1 MTIRTKLLLG
11 FSVALLVMAV
21 LVGTVTFFVLQLQE
35 ASQTLHTLAS
45 VQRNLLS
52 SQESIRFLQDLATR
66 IPEMAH
72 PEESAGTLEKQ
83 LKQLAAHLGSFQAQV
98 ASLDNDVLPAQKVV
112 SAFEESDQTYRAFH
126 SSLSDPDINHDREL
140 LTDEALFLDESLAS
154 LDEALDIAGVRLEHQ
169 INAAL
174 DLEHRVRYR
183 PLQAGLVIGL
193 LSACLLASFAW
204 VFTKRMVAPL
214 KVMGSAAREVAS
226 GDLEVRIAH
235 PSRDEVGDLAATFNR
250 MVCDLKASRDELVSA
265 KEDAEAASVAKSE
278 FLANMS
284 HEIRTPMNGI
294 MGMTELALD
303 TRLSHEQRSYLTM
316 VKQSSEALLSL
327 INDIL
332 DFSKI
337 EAGKLDLE
345 CISFDLH
352 SCLGNAL
359 KALAIRAHHKSL
371 ELACRIHPAVPV
383 RLHGDPGRLRQVI
396 VNLVGNAIKFTEEG
410 EVVVDVQIESENSEE
425 IYLHIS
431 VRDTGIGV
439 PPEKQEAIFEAFTQA
454 DASTT
459 RRYGGTGLGLAI
471 SSQLVGMMGGHIWME
486 SREGRGS
493 TFHFTARF
501 KLPLAQEAEPL
512 RQRRD
517 LKGLNVLVVDDNATN
532 RFILQELVDKWRMH
546 PMLAESGSQALV
558 ALDRAFQSKRPFDLV
573 LLDVHMPGMDGFE
586 LASHIQQNPEWRNMV
601 LVMLCSAGHRGDA
614 KRCRELGVSAYLP
627 KPITQSDLL
636 DAIMTA
642 LGERELPSQEVRL
655 ITRHTLGED
664 RRLNILLAED
674 NLVNQRLAVKL
685 LEKRGHRV
693 QVANN
698 GLEALKALE
707 QNQFNI
713 ILMDVQMPEMGGIE
727 ATAAIRE
734 REKNSGDHI
743 PIVAMTAHAMKGDRE
758 KCLAAGMNEY
768 LSKPIRTEQLYEV
781 LERVSALSS
790 RELRIEASA

>member
-21 LVGTVTFFVLQLQE
+21 LVGTVTVFVLQLQT
-35 ASQTLHTLAS
+35 ASRTLHTLAS

-52 SQESIRFLQDLATR
+52 SQKSIRFLQELASSV
-66 IPEMAH
+66 PESPR
-72 PEESAGTLEKQ
+72 PEESAGALEEQ
-83 LKQLAAHLGSFQAQV
+83 HKQLAARLESFQVQA
-98 ASLDNDVLPAQKVV
+98 ASLEEEVLPVQQVIA
-112 SAFEESDQTYRAFH
+112 ALGEAEQTYQAFQ
-126 SSLSDPDINHDREL
+126 SSLADPDINRDREL
-140 LTDEALFLDESLAS
+140 LLDEVLFLDESLGT
-154 LDEALDIAGVRLEHQ
+154 LYEALDMAGVRLVQQIDAALELEHQ
-169 INAAL
+169 
-174 DLEHRVRYR
+174 VRYR
-183 PLQAGLVIGL
+183 PFQAGLVIGL
-193 LSACLLASFAW
+193 LSTLLLASFAW
-204 VFTKRMVAPL
+204 VFTKRMVAPI
-214 KVMGSAAREVAS
+214 KVMASAARQVAS
-226 GDLEVRIAH
+226 GDLDVRIAH
-235 PSRDEVGDLAATFNR
+235 PSQDEIGDLAGTFNR
-250 MVCDLKASRDELVSA
+250 MVRDLKASRDELVSA
-265 KEDAEAASVAKSE
+265 KEEAEAASVAKSE

-303 TRLSHEQRSYLTM
+303 TDLSHEQRSYLTM
-316 VKQSSEALLSL
+316 VKQSAEALLSL

-337 EAGKLDLE
+337 EAGKLDLD
-345 CISFDLH
+345 CISFDLQT
-352 SCLGNAL
+352 CLGNSL
-359 KALAIRAHHKSL
+359 KALAARAHHKDL
-371 ELACRIHPAVPV
+371 ELACRIHPAVPAWV
-383 RLHGDPGRLRQVI
+383 KGDPGRLRQVI

-410 EVVVDVQIESENSEE
+410 EVVVDVQVESESSEE

-431 VRDTGIGV
+431 VRDTGIGI
-439 PPEKQEAIFEAFTQA
+439 PLEKQKAVFEAFTQA

-459 RRYGGTGLGLAI
+459 RKYGGTGLGLAI
-471 SSQLVGMMGGHIWME
+471 SSQLVEMMGGQIRMQ
-486 SREGRGS
+486 SQQGRGS

-501 KLPLAQEAEPL
+501 GMPDAQEAEL
-512 RQRRD
+512 VHLRRD
-517 LKGLNVLVVDDNATN
+517 LHGLHVLVVDDNATN
-532 RFILQELVDKWRMH
+532 RFILQELVSKWRMQ
-546 PMLAESGSQALV
+546 PVMAESGTQALV

-586 LASHIQQNPEWRNMV
+586 LAAYIQQNPEWRQMV
-601 LVMLCSAGHRGDA
+601 LVMLCSASHRGDA
-614 KRCRELGVSAYLP
+614 KRCRQLGVSAYLP

-642 LGERELPSQEVRL
+642 LGQRECPREKVRL

-664 RRLNILLAED
+664 RHLNILLAED

-693 QVANN
+693 RVANN

-707 QNQFNI
+707 QDKFNI
-713 ILMDVQMPEMGGIE
+713 VLMDVQMPEMGGFE

-734 REKNSGDHI
+734 REKTSGGHI

-768 LSKPIRTEQLYEV
+768 LSKPIRTQQLYEV
-781 LERVSALSS
+781 LERVTALSS
-790 RELRIEASA
+790 SQLRIEASA